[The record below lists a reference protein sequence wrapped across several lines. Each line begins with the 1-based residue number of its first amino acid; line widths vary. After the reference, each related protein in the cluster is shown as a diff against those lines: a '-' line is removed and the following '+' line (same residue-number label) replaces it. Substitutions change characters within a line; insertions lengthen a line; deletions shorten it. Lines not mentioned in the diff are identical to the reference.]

1 VTSESKLI
9 GVVYGDEDDFDDDLR
24 SFLPQDVAM
33 WTEHFGTLPPRD
45 EVEWLKA
52 MAASPGIDDA
62 ALRLTR
68 KRPGAIVFAVNSPS
82 VIRGP
87 EGAAEI
93 SRRLSASAGGVPAVT
108 TSEAM
113 VEAVRALGVRRL
125 AVSVPYG
132 PPVSDIVRAYFE
144 SYGIEV
150 VGMHAL
156 DLPNANNW
164 EALLVPDSLVL
175 DMVRDAD
182 VDGADAIYVGCTSL
196 RTAHLADDMERIAGK
211 PVVTAN
217 GATMWQGLRLM
228 GVRPERA
235 DRGALFRLTAGAA
248 AT

>member
-1 VTSESKLI
+1 MANDPRLI
-9 GVVYGDEDDFDDDLR
+9 GVIYGDEDDFDDDLR
-24 SFLPQDVAM
+24 GFLPPDVVM

-68 KRPGAIVFAVNSPS
+68 KQPGAIVFAVNSPS

-87 EGAAEI
+87 EGAADI
-93 SRRLSASAGGVPAVT
+93 SRRISHSAGGVPATT

-113 VEAVRALGVRRL
+113 VEAVRALGVRTL

-132 PPVSDIVRAYFE
+132 PPVSDIVQAYFAA
-144 SYGIEV
+144 YGIEV

-164 EALLVPDSLVL
+164 EALHVPDATIV

-182 VDGADAIYVGCTSL
+182 VPRADAIYVGCTSL
-196 RTAHLADDMERIAGK
+196 RTAHLADELERVAGK

-217 GATMWQGLRLM
+217 GATMWHGLRLM
-228 GVRPERA
+228 NVPAARP
-235 DRGALFRLTAGAA
+235 DRGALFRLPAA
-248 AT
+248 ITV